1 MKAVGVITEYNPLH
15 SGHILHINM
24 SKSMS
29 ASDVVVCVM
38 SGDYVHRG
46 EPAIIDKFSRARMAL
61 ESGVDLVVELPVEYC
76 LSSAEGF
83 AEGAVT
89 ILNNLHIDSLC
100 FGCEDADA
108 SSMSELVDILLNE
121 TDDFKKCLTKHLNQ
135 GMSYAAARK
144 EALSQYTGGKY
155 DKFISK
161 SNNILGIEYIKAVK
175 KHNFDIKF
183 LPVNREGADYNDEV
197 YSDFSNPS
205 ATSIRTAI
213 LNGRLEEI
221 ALPSQTREVISNSSA
236 FPVFFDDF
244 ANLLYYKLEQELI
257 RAGYNKEEFV
267 NILSQYKD
275 ISTDIAGKIYNE
287 YTKNCNDSCYP
298 SLSDFAQIIKTKQYA
313 LSRIKRALLRI
324 VLDLSS
330 DASPES
336 FIRILGFSGKGRE
349 YLSYIKSMDENVP
362 IITKVADYKELYYSQ
377 IHAHNVYRQVCN
389 AKFGVSPVSDYLFK
403 PIIIKD

>member
-38 SGDYVHRG
+38 SGDYVQRG

-61 ESGVDLVVELPVEYC
+61 ESGVDLVVELPVECC

-108 SSMSELVDILLNE
+108 SSMSELADILLDE

-257 RAGYNKEEFV
+257 RTGYNKEEFV

-275 ISTDIAGKIYNE
+275 ISTDMAGKIYNE
-287 YTKNCNDSCYP
+287 YTKNCNASCYP
-298 SLSDFAQIIKTKQYA
+298 SLSAFAQIIKTKQYA

-349 YLSYIKSMDENVP
+349 YLSYIKTMDENVP

-403 PIIIKD
+403 PIIIND

>member
-29 ASDVVVCVM
+29 AADVVVCVM
-38 SGDYVHRG
+38 SGDFVQRG

-61 ESGVDLVVELPVEYC
+61 ESGVDLVVELPVECC

-108 SSMSELVDILLNE
+108 SSMSELADILLNE

-257 RAGYNKEEFV
+257 RTGYNKEEFV

-287 YTKNCNDSCYP
+287 YTKNCNASCYP
-298 SLSDFAQIIKTKQYA
+298 SLSAFAQIIKTKQYA

-349 YLSYIKSMDENVP
+349 YLYYIKTMDENVP

-403 PIIIKD
+403 PIIIND